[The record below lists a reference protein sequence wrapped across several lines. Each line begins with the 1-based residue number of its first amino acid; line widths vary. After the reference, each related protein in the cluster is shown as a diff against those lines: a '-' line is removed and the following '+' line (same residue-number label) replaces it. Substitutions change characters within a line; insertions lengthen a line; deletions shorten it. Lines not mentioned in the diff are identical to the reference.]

1 MKNLI
6 IGFFAFALLVGC
18 KEQIQE
24 EEMPAINDAQVE
36 EMAYMDYGA
45 AFSNSDVIDAMELGA
60 MYKTMKVGDTTAVK
74 VKGTIADVCTKKGCW
89 IKMPVGDASAT
100 VKFKDY
106 GFFLPK
112 NGKGKEVI
120 LNGKAYVNITP
131 VDELRHY
138 AEDAGKS
145 EEEIAAITE
154 EEVTLSFV
162 ADGALVEKFENPDVE
177 KAAKEVEETS
187 STEE

>member
-1 MKNLI
+1 MKQLI
-6 IGFFAFALLVGC
+6 IGAFALTLLVGC
-18 KEQIQE
+18 KEPKQE
-24 EEMPAINDAQVE
+24 EEMPAVNDEQVQ

-45 AFSNSDVIDAMELGA
+45 SFTNENVIDAMELGA
-60 MYKTMKVGDTTAVK
+60 MYASMKVGDTTAVK
-74 VKGTIADVCTKKGCW
+74 VKGTIADVCVKKGCW

-120 LNGKAYVNITP
+120 LSGKAYKNITP

-138 AEDAGKS
+138 AEDAGKT

-162 ADGALVEKFENPDVE
+162 ADGAMVEEFENLDVEGVEK
-177 KAAKEVEETS
+177 
-187 STEE
+187 TEE

>member
-1 MKNLI
+1 MKQFILGI
-6 IGFFAFALLVGC
+6 FALALLVGC
-18 KEQIQE
+18 KEQNQE
-24 EEMPAINDAQVE
+24 EEMPAVNDEQVQ
-36 EMAYMDYGA
+36 EMAYLDYGA
-45 AFSNSDVIDAMELGA
+45 KFSNTDVIDAMELGS
-60 MYKTMKVGDTTAVK
+60 MYTTMKVGDTTSVK
-74 VKGTIADVCTKKGCW
+74 VKGTIADVCVKKGCW

-106 GFFLPK
+106 SFFLPK

-120 LNGKAYVNITP
+120 LSGIAFKNITA

-145 EEEIAAITE
+145 KEEIAAITE

-162 ADGALVEKFENPDVE
+162 ADGALVEKFDNPDVE
-177 KAAKEVEETS
+177 GASK
-187 STEE
+187 TEE

>member
-1 MKNLI
+1 MKQFI
-6 IGFFAFALLVGC
+6 IGVFALALIVGC
-18 KEQIQE
+18 KEQKQE
-24 EEMPAINDAQVE
+24 EEMPAVNDEQVQ

-45 AFSNSDVIDAMELGA
+45 EFSNSDVIDAMELGE

-74 VKGTIADVCTKKGCW
+74 VKGTIADVCVKKGCW

-120 LNGKAYVNITP
+120 LSGKAYKNITP
-131 VDELRHY
+131 VEELRHY

-162 ADGALVEKFENPDVE
+162 ADGAMVEEFDNPDVE
-177 KAAKEVEETS
+177 GVEK
-187 STEE
+187 TEE

>member
-1 MKNLI
+1 MKKVILGLFTLTI
-6 IGFFAFALLVGC
+6 LVGC
-18 KEQIQE
+18 KEQNQE
-24 EEMPAINDAQVE
+24 ETPAINEEQVQ

-45 AFSNSDVIDAMELGA
+45 SFSNDDYIDATELGA

-74 VKGTIADVCTKKGCW
+74 VKGIIADVCVKKGCW

-120 LNGKAYVNITP
+120 LSGIAYVSVTP

-138 AEDAGKS
+138 AEDAGKTA
-145 EEEIAAITE
+145 EEIAAITE
-154 EEVTLSFV
+154 DEVTLSFL
-162 ADGALVEKFENPDVE
+162 ADGALVEEFENPDVE
-177 KAAKEVEETS
+177 PAAKEEVEEMTA
-187 STEE
+187 TE

>member
-1 MKNLI
+1 MKQFI
-6 IGFFAFALLVGC
+6 SVIFALFLLIGC
-18 KEQIQE
+18 KEQKQE
-24 EEMPAINDAQVE
+24 EEMPAVNDEQVQ

-45 AFSNSDVIDAMELGA
+45 KFSNSDVLDAMELGT
-60 MYKTMKVGDTTAVK
+60 MYSTMKVGDTTSVK
-74 VKGTIADVCTKKGCW
+74 VKGTIADVCVKKGCW

-120 LNGKAYVNITP
+120 LNGKAFKDITP

-145 EEEIAAITE
+145 KEEIEAITE
-154 EEVTLSFV
+154 EEVTLSFI
-162 ADGALVEKFENPDVE
+162 ADGALVEKFDNPDVE
-177 KAAKEVEETS
+177 GASK
-187 STEE
+187 TEE

>member
-1 MKNLI
+1 MKQLI
-6 IGFFAFALLVGC
+6 IGIFAISLLVGC
-18 KEQIQE
+18 KEQKQE
-24 EEMPAINDAQVE
+24 EEMPAINDEQVQ

-45 AFSNSDVIDAMELGA
+45 EFSNNDVIDAMELGA
-60 MYKTMKVGDTTAVK
+60 MYKTMKVGDTTAIK
-74 VKGTIADVCTKKGCW
+74 VKGIIAEVCVNKGCW

-112 NGKGKEVI
+112 NGQGKEVI
-120 LNGKAYVNITP
+120 LNGKAFKNITP
-131 VDELRHY
+131 VEELRHY

-145 EEEIAAITE
+145 KEEIAAITE

-162 ADGALVEKFENPDVE
+162 ADGALVEKFDNPDVE
-177 KAAKEVEETS
+177 KAAK
-187 STEE
+187 TEE

>member
-1 MKNLI
+1 MKQFI
-6 IGFFAFALLVGC
+6 IGVFALALIVGC
-18 KEQIQE
+18 KEQKQE
-24 EEMPAINDAQVE
+24 EEMPAVNDEQVQ

-45 AFSNSDVIDAMELGA
+45 EFSNSDVIDAMELGE

-74 VKGTIADVCTKKGCW
+74 VKGTIADVCVKKGCW

-120 LNGKAYVNITP
+120 LSGKAYKNITP
-131 VDELRHY
+131 VEELRHY

-162 ADGALVEKFENPDVE
+162 ADGAMVEEFDNPDVE
-177 KAAKEVEETS
+177 GAGK
-187 STEE
+187 TEE

>member
-1 MKNLI
+1 MKRFI
-6 IGFFAFALLVGC
+6 TGVFALTLLVGC
-18 KEQIQE
+18 KEPKQE
-24 EEMPAINDAQVE
+24 EEMPAVNDEQVQ

-45 AFSNSDVIDAMELGA
+45 EFSNSDVIDAMELGT
-60 MYKTMKVGDTTAVK
+60 MYKTMKVGDTTTVK
-74 VKGTIADVCTKKGCW
+74 VKGTIADVCVKKGCW

-120 LNGKAYVNITP
+120 LSGKAYKNITP
-131 VDELRHY
+131 VEELRHY

-154 EEVTLSFV
+154 EEVTLSFI
-162 ADGALVEKFENPDVE
+162 ADGAMVEEFDNPDVE
-177 KAAKEVEETS
+177 GVEK
-187 STEE
+187 TEE